1 MELPPEVAYQKRR
14 RTWLFIFL
22 FAAGTVSTGLMGG
35 IVFRGDPNV
44 SRLVR
49 LLWWVAMACAWAGH
63 SLMWSIVHD
72 VNEAR
77 RLEDRAPYSY
87 LAWFSYKVEKG
98 CPRVQATF
106 PQRAKSTVVLG
117 ICHRDRIEL
126 RCAQYPLSIAQ
137 HDRLQDGDPISPS
150 PTPAARA
157 PGAVRAQS
165 TSRCSRPAAAR

>member
-87 LAWFSYKVEKG
+87 LAWSLTKWRRVVREYK
-98 CPRVQATF
+98 RHF
-106 PQRAKSTVVLG
+106 PNGRKVLWFWASAIGTGLSFVALSTL
-117 ICHRDRIEL
+117 
-126 RCAQYPLSIAQ
+126 YP
-137 HDRLQDGDPISPS
+137 
-150 PTPAARA
+150 
-157 PGAVRAQS
+157 
-165 TSRCSRPAAAR
+165 